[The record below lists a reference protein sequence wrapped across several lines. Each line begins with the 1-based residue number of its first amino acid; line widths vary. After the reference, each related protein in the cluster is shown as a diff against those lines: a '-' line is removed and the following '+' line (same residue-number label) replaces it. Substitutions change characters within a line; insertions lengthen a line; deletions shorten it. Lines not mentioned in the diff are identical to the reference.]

1 MTTITLNLRQMANY
15 TVWMILSFTLRVAIH
30 VAHLVWNIFK
40 EIVNGLFRVAVSVL
54 VLILSAIGIL
64 YFILWLFTL

>member
-1 MTTITLNLRQMANY
+1 
-15 TVWMILSFTLRVAIH
+15 MILFFTLRVAIY

-54 VLILSAIGIL
+54 VLILSVIGIL

>member
-1 MTTITLNLRQMANY
+1 MAND
-15 TVWMILSFTLRVAIH
+15 TIMAILAIVLRTLIYM
-30 VAHLVWNIFK
+30 AHLVWNIFK
-40 EIVNGLFRVAVSVL
+40 EIVNGLFRVAVSIL

>member
-1 MTTITLNLRQMANY
+1 MAND
-15 TVWMILSFTLRVAIH
+15 TIMAILAIVLRALIYM
-30 VAHLVWNIFK
+30 AHLVWNIFK
-40 EIVNGLFRVAVSVL
+40 EIVNGLFRVAVSIL